1 MGIQQDSQNIGGK
14 MQAEIVCLKYSVLC
28 ALYYFCKVIP
38 LLVELTWKPKAW
50 WDAEYLGLA
59 WHAAGAWAGA

>member
-1 MGIQQDSQNIGGK
+1 MGIQQDSQNTGVK
-14 MQAEIVCLKYSVLC
+14 MQAEIVHFTFKYSVLC

-50 WDAEYLGLA
+50 WDAEYLVLT
-59 WHAAGAWAGA
+59 WNAAGA